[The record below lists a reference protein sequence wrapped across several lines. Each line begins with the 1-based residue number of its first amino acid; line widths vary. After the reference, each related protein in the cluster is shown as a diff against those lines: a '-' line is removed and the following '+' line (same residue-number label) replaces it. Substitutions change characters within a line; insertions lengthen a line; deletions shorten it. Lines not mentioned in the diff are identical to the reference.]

1 MLTNLLQLPYFC
13 FESARTGLLYSI
25 VITGIVLLIFGAL
38 KQHFTGATGGWKG
51 YTYGAVSML
60 ATGGLAAAA
69 SFGIVKAL
77 EGGGL

>member
-1 MLTNLLQLPYFC
+1 MLQLPYFC